1 MGLVEWT
8 RLSGEQVEELVAVLL
23 CRKIPKM
30 VRIRPSAGDK
40 GIDLLVQKQNNTL
53 EVYQVKKFAT
63 NLTASQRK
71 QIQNSLSRF
80 EQYRIERSVTISEWH
95 LVLPLD
101 PTHENLEWLSELTA
115 DLPYTCDWRGL
126 SFIDGLAAE
135 FPDVIDY
142 YIRDGRQRLEDV
154 IGKLTSIAGM
164 GLNNEHSFASL
175 TQLGNYLQKIYPLL
189 DTDPHFTYKVS
200 IGPSTEDVEWAPG
213 AILTMTQSD
222 KSPENHTLTIHV
234 FPRFAAALD
243 FRPIPIDITIHAKK
257 DLELQHKL
265 TDFFKYGTPVSA
277 PIGTADLKMD
287 LPFGLGGD
295 IFGAGLTLAP
305 TLDRSTPKQVLRMVT
320 LDPNDNIISSIL
332 IDMDTPTFGITGTGA
347 RRIGTE
353 QNGVFTIELL
363 MDMPSNEMTIKV
375 QKINIEGRAPHDVID
390 GLSFLCSM
398 YTPNRIAIAA
408 PRGPITNVTSFSGAP
423 SALELDQLLLL
434 KDAATSLIAIQDN
447 TTTQLMVPDI
457 ITKEDLANWRAAK
470 RLLAGEQLTGE
481 LTGGTVHLHPD
492 VPTPNGKFAI
502 AFYSDLSVTVGS
514 TVVSLGKTLDHC
526 PKVEVDP
533 HSIHPHEDHIDC
545 KIRSVDGALA
555 TRQLL
560 KSTVI
565 S

>member
-1 MGLVEWT
+1 M
-8 RLSGEQVEELVAVLL
+8 
-23 CRKIPKM
+23 
-30 VRIRPSAGDK
+30 
-40 GIDLLVQKQNNTL
+40 
-53 EVYQVKKFAT
+53 
-63 NLTASQRK
+63 TASQRK
-71 QIQNSLSRF
+71 QIQDSLSRF

-95 LVLPLD
+95 RVLPLD

-277 PIGTADLKMD
+277 PIGTAELKMD
-287 LPFGLGGD
+287 LPFGLVGD
-295 IFGAGLTLAP
+295 IFGAGLT
-305 TLDRSTPKQVLRMVT
+305 
-320 LDPNDNIISSIL
+320 
-332 IDMDTPTFGITGTGA
+332 
-347 RRIGTE
+347 
-353 QNGVFTIELL
+353 
-363 MDMPSNEMTIKV
+363 
-375 QKINIEGRAPHDVID
+375 
-390 GLSFLCSM
+390 
-398 YTPNRIAIAA
+398 
-408 PRGPITNVTSFSGAP
+408 
-423 SALELDQLLLL
+423 
-434 KDAATSLIAIQDN
+434 
-447 TTTQLMVPDI
+447 
-457 ITKEDLANWRAAK
+457 
-470 RLLAGEQLTGE
+470 
-481 LTGGTVHLHPD
+481 
-492 VPTPNGKFAI
+492 
-502 AFYSDLSVTVGS
+502 
-514 TVVSLGKTLDHC
+514 
-526 PKVEVDP
+526 
-533 HSIHPHEDHIDC
+533 
-545 KIRSVDGALA
+545 
-555 TRQLL
+555 
-560 KSTVI
+560 
-565 S
+565 